1 MLISVDYS
9 FKTFPCLLSQLPTPS
24 TLVAHQGVVV
34 PSAVRS
40 SVQLLYSFPSM
51 KNGNW
56 QRRPSVVVQFVHG
69 VGGVVVGGGLGDP
82 VPEEAEQG
90 WSKSPEAMS
99 AQTKVL
105 LPTSKVKN
113 TIGDGGSTAL

>member
-1 MLISVDYS
+1 MLISLDYS

-69 VGGVVVGGGLGDP
+69 VGGGLGDP

-99 AQTKVL
+99 AHAKFL
-105 LPTSKVKN
+105 LPISK
-113 TIGDGGSTAL
+113 A

>member
-24 TLVAHQGVVV
+24 NLVAHQGVVV

-105 LPTSKVKN
+105 LPTSK
-113 TIGDGGSTAL
+113 T